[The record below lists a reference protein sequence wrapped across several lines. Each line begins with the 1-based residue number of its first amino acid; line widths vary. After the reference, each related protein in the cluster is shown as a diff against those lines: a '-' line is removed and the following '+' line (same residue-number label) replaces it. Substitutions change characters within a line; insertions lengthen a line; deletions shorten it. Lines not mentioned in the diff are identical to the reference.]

1 MDDLIE
7 ILVQFRAEHMRDILE
22 QDEEHRAA
30 RLHEKKIHDQF
41 EKTLTSEQ
49 VEMFDNF
56 ISAITE
62 TTANIERIFYQQGMK
77 DMFALF
83 KTLSK

>member
-7 ILVQFRAEHMRDILE
+7 ILVQFRAEHMSDILE

-30 RLHEKKIHDQF
+30 RLHETEVHDRF
-41 EKTLTSEQ
+41 EKTLTNEQ
-49 VEMFDNF
+49 IQLFNNF
-56 ISAITE
+56 ISAASE

-83 KTLSK
+83 KALS

>member
-7 ILVQFRAEHMRDILE
+7 ILVQFRAEHMSDILE
-22 QDEEHRAA
+22 QDEEYRAA

-49 VEMFDNF
+49 VKMFDNF
-56 ISAITE
+56 ISATTE
-62 TTANIERIFYQQGMK
+62 TNANVERVFYQQGMK
-77 DMFALF
+77 DLSSLF
-83 KTLSK
+83 KSLSK